1 MDTVRVD
8 PNVLPVMPVCL
19 VGSMMDGKPNF
30 MTAAWLTRLSYTP
43 PMVGVAVNQRHA
55 TREAILEAG
64 RYSLCIPGRGM
75 VEATDYCGLVS
86 GRNTD
91 KAKLFDVF
99 YGDPAGPPMIRECP
113 LCLEVAVTQAV
124 EVVANTFFIG
134 EITAAHAHAD
144 VLTDGRPDMAK
155 IDPLLLTMPDNRY
168 FALGQVVG
176 TAWKDGKKLKGEN
189 A

>member
-8 PNVLPVMPVCL
+8 PNVLPVMPVGL
-19 VGSMMDGKPNF
+19 VGAMVDGKANF
-30 MTAAWLTRLSYTP
+30 MAAAWFTRLTLAP
-43 PMVGVAVNQRHA
+43 PMLGVAINNRHH
-55 TREAILEAG
+55 TRRGIAETETF
-64 RYSLCIPGRGM
+64 SLCIPGRGM
-75 VEATDYCGLVS
+75 VELTDYCGLVS

-113 LCLEVAVTQAV
+113 LCLEVAMTQAV

-168 FALGQVVG
+168 FALGEVVG
-176 TAWKDGKKLKGEN
+176 AAWRDGKKLKGEK